1 MTNRKRVFWATSAL
15 FSGLLLAGAASA
27 QSTGTEASEA
37 TSLGE
42 VVVAGT
48 RGPRNVDGLAVAET
62 IAKTRNTITQEFIET
77 QTPGQTILQTLNL
90 TPGLSFTNTDPY
102 GSSGGNIR
110 LRGFDGARVSLTFD
124 GIPLN
129 DTGNYSAYTN
139 QQLDPELIERASV
152 NTGST
157 DVDSPTAAAT
167 GGTIN
172 YVTLR
177 PTADFGGWGQATFG
191 DFNYRRFMF
200 LVNSGEF
207 GPWGTSAWFAV
218 SGQNYDKF
226 KGRGDLQKQQF
237 NARVYQPL
245 GDNGDFMALAAHW
258 NENRNNSYLGPNL
271 GTATRSILPQIETD
285 PRGWDIDFNE
295 TYLPYPAVGANAASF
310 TGRNGVADVDP
321 AGNSNYWGLRI
332 NPSNTGNIRGQ
343 SRFTLMDGLVL
354 TVDPSFQYTLANGGT
369 GQVVLSETDRVIRGT
384 NATGGL
390 DLNGDGDT
398 LDSVRVHATNNTNT
412 HRYGLNTSL
421 IWDMNDNHRLRFAYA
436 LDFGRHRQTGQ
447 YGRVNRSNPQ
457 DPRFADWFAGR
468 NDEANRVVNLNG
480 YELRTRDRL
489 SIAELNQFSLEYR
502 GQFLDDA
509 LTINVGIRA
518 PFFSRELNQYCLS
531 QDRSSNVLCTTE
543 TTSTTAIVNG
553 VSTTLTN
560 GNVAIAGRTTG
571 SGATLNSIQYIPAYS
586 REVKYD
592 DILPN
597 IGASYRF
604 GDGHSIY
611 ANYAETLSAPRTDSL
626 YAVRRMPDGSIANPT
641 VQPESGQNFDVGYRY
656 TSPTLIGTASVFANN
671 EDNRIVNTFDEDLGT
686 FVDRNVGSVKRWGV
700 EGSLGWSPTEALSLY
715 ASVTY
720 MQTELQDDYVNS
732 FVGTTPQIVP
742 TKGKELVETPEWMF
756 SARIN
761 YDFTSYLSAGLQAK
775 YTGERWVTDV
785 NDMSVDAF
793 TVVDATVRLDLAQ
806 FGYEGTFIQ
815 VNADNVFDERY
826 YANLGTRAS
835 STPGTVGFSEPFASV
850 GAPRTISATLRVAF

>member
-1 MTNRKRVFWATSAL
+1 MMNRKRAFWATTAL
-15 FSGLLLAGAASA
+15 CSGLLVAGAASA
-27 QSTGTEASEA
+27 QSTGSETTEATNLS
-37 TSLGE
+37 E
-42 VVVAGT
+42 VVVTGS
-48 RGPRNVDGLAVAET
+48 RGARNIDGLAVAET
-62 IAKTRNTITQEFIET
+62 IAKTRNTVTQEFIST
-77 QTPGQTILQTLNL
+77 QTPGQTILQTLNV

-129 DTGNYSAYTN
+129 DTGNYSSYTN

-177 PTADFGGWGQATFG
+177 PTSDMSGWIQASLG
-191 DFNYRRFMF
+191 DFNYRRFMGLF
-200 LVNSGEF
+200 NTGEF

-218 SGQNYDKF
+218 SRQTYDKF
-226 KGRGDLQKQQF
+226 KGEGELQKTQF
-237 NARVYQPL
+237 NARIYQPL
-245 GDNGDFMALAAHW
+245 GDNGDFLSLAGHW
-258 NENRNNSYLGPNL
+258 NENRNNNYLGPNL

-285 PRGWDIDFNE
+285 PRGWDVDFN
-295 TYLPYPAVGANAASF
+295 TAYLPYPTIPAVGATPAIPASF

-321 AGNSNYWGLRI
+321 SDNSNFYGLRI
-332 NPSNTGNIRGQ
+332 NPSNTGNIRGT
-343 SRFTLMDGLVL
+343 SRFTLAEGLVL

-369 GQVVLSETDRVIRGT
+369 GQVVLAEYDRLIRGT
-384 NATGGL
+384 FATGGL
-390 DLNGDGDT
+390 DLNGDGDI

-421 IWDMNDNHRLRFAYA
+421 IWDLDDNNRIRAAYA
-436 LDFGRHRQTGQ
+436 LDYGRHRQTGQ
-447 YGRVNRSNPQ
+447 YGRINRSNPSN
-457 DPRFADWFAGR
+457 PRFVDWFAGR
-468 NDEANRVVNLNG
+468 NDEANRIVNLNG

-509 LTINVGIRA
+509 LTVTVGVRA
-518 PFFSRELNQYCLS
+518 PFFNRDLTQNCYS
-531 QDRSSNVLCTTE
+531 QNASSNVLCTTE
-543 TTSTTAIVNG
+543 VPNAP
-553 VSTTLTN
+553 LAN
-560 GNVAIAGRTTG
+560 GNVTFPGRGTT
-571 SGATLNSIQYIPAYS
+571 QYVAPYQ

-597 IGASYRF
+597 LGVSYRF
-604 GDGHSIY
+604 GEGHSVY
-611 ANYAETLSAPRTDSL
+611 ASYAETLSAPRTDSL
-626 YAVRRMPDGSIANPT
+626 YIVSRQADGSLAAPT
-641 VQPESGQNFDVGYRY
+641 VQPESGQNFDIGYRY
-656 TSPTLIGTASVFANN
+656 SSSTLVGTASVFANN

-686 FVDRNVGSVKRWGV
+686 FVDRNVGSVERWGV
-700 EGSLGWSPTEALSLY
+700 EGSVGWSPIEALSVY
-715 ASVTY
+715 ASATY
-720 MQTELQDDYVNS
+720 MQTELQDDYVYS
-732 FVGTTPQIVP
+732 FTGTTPNILQ

-756 SARIN
+756 AARVN
-761 YDFTSYLSAGLQAK
+761 YEFTDWLEAGLQAK

-785 NDMSVDAF
+785 NDMKVDAF
-793 TVVDATVRLDLAQ
+793 TTVDANVRIDLAQ

-815 VNADNVFDERY
+815 VNADNVFDEKY

-835 STPGTVGFSEPFASV
+835 ATPGQLGYSQPFASV
-850 GAPRTISATLRVAF
+850 GSPRTISATLRVAF

>member
-1 MTNRKRVFWATSAL
+1 MTNRKRAFWATTAL

-27 QSTGTEASEA
+27 QSTGTEATEA
-37 TSLGE
+37 TTLGE
-42 VVVAGT
+42 VVVTGA
-48 RGPRNVDGLAVAET
+48 RGQRNIDGLAVAET
-62 IAKTRNTITQEFIET
+62 VAKTRNTVTQEFIST
-77 QTPGQTILQTLNL
+77 QTPGQTILQTLNV

-129 DTGNYSAYTN
+129 DTGNYSSYTN

-172 YVTLR
+172 YQTLR
-177 PTADFGGWGQATFG
+177 PTADMGGWLQTSFG
-191 DFNYRRFMF
+191 DFDYRRFMGLF
-200 LVNSGEF
+200 NTGEF

-218 SGQNYDKF
+218 SRQDYDKF
-226 KGRGDLQKQQF
+226 KGRGSLQKTQF
-237 NARVYQPL
+237 NARIYQPL
-245 GDNGDFMALAAHW
+245 GDNGDFLSLAGHW
-258 NENRNNSYLGPNL
+258 NENRNNNYLGPNL
-271 GTATRSILPQIETD
+271 GTADGSILPQVETD
-285 PRGWDIDFNE
+285 PRGWDVDFND
-295 TYLPYPAVGANAASF
+295 TYLPYPVVGANAASY

-321 AGNSNYWGLRI
+321 SGNSNFYGLRI

-369 GQVVLSETDRVIRGT
+369 GQTVLSETDRLLRGV
-384 NATGGL
+384 NAAAAGF

-412 HRYGLNTSL
+412 HRYGLNSSL
-421 IWDMNDNHRLRFAYA
+421 IWDLNDDHRLRFAYA

-447 YGRVNRSNPQ
+447 YGRINRSNPQ
-457 DPRFADWFAGR
+457 NPRFVDWFAGR
-468 NDEANRVVNLNG
+468 NDENNRIINRDG

-509 LTINVGIRA
+509 LTINVGVRA
-518 PFFSRELNQYCLS
+518 PFFRRELNQYCYS
-531 QDRSSNVLCTTE
+531 QNASSNVLCTTE
-543 TTSTTAIVNG
+543 VPNAP
-553 VSTTLTN
+553 LAN
-560 GNVAIAGRTTG
+560 GNVTFAGRGTT
-571 SGATLNSIQYIPAYS
+571 QYVAPYQ
-586 REVKYD
+586 REVKFD

-597 IGASYRF
+597 LGASFRF
-604 GDGHSIY
+604 GEGHSVY
-611 ANYAETLSAPRTDSL
+611 VSYAETLSAPRTDSL
-626 YAVRRMPDGSIANPT
+626 YIVARQADGSLAAPG
-641 VQPESGQNFDVGYRY
+641 VQPEKGQNFDVGYRY
-656 TSPTLIGTASVFANN
+656 SSSTLVGTASVFANN

-686 FVDRNVGSVKRWGV
+686 FVDRNVGSVERWGV
-700 EGSLGWSPTEALSLY
+700 EGSLGWSPIEALSLY
-715 ASVTY
+715 ASATY
-720 MQTELQDDYVNS
+720 MQTELQDDYIYS
-732 FVGTTPQIVP
+732 YTGTTPNILP

-756 SARIN
+756 AARVN
-761 YDFTSYLSAGLQAK
+761 YEFTNWLEAGLQAK

-785 NDMSVDAF
+785 NDMKVDAF
-793 TVVDATVRLDLAQ
+793 TTVDANVRIDLAP
-806 FGYEGTFIQ
+806 FGYEGTFVQI
-815 VNADNVFDERY
+815 NADNVFDENY

-835 STPGTVGFSEPFASV
+835 ATPGTLGYSQPFASV